1 MKIYHNDIKPENIML
16 NLKNDLPDIYLI
28 DTDSIDH
35 EVRKTCAITD
45 GFIPSYLYF
54 LKLLNFNQIYFI

>member
-1 MKIYHNDIKPENIML
+1 MKIYHNDIKPENVML

-35 EVRKTCAITD
+35 KARKTCAFTD
-45 GFIPSYLYF
+45 GFIPSNLYF
-54 LKLLNFNQIYFI
+54 LKL